1 MVRELFNLFD
11 HKYPTENL
19 HELDLS
25 WVIKDVQQVEAILLE
40 WEQVIDELRE
50 DLKHLAE
57 IDARLDNLE
66 TITSGLDEAYEAI
79 AALKIEVGQNVTDIE
94 RLEAIIENFSVH
106 WDETIGLLSEYARQL
121 VKSEE
126 IKRKSA
132 DNDLDVKIEKLR
144 NDTNEG
150 FEILYQLITQLVP
163 TDVYNPIRGIR
174 ETLDK
179 NNADVYGDLRY
190 GGFTNAEL
198 SEYGVSNE
206 HVASLVHNNRDYA
219 LHAKKRFRR
228 HWLYSPFSGR
238 WMPHQN
244 AISEVYVFGFG
255 GASNSDFYG
264 AIAADSKT
272 NDDLADY
279 IESNQA
285 RYAFTL

>member
-11 HKYPTENL
+11 HKYPIENL

-25 WVIKDVQQVEAILLE
+25 WVIKDVQQMEAILAE
-40 WEQVIDELRE
+40 WEQVINELKE
-50 DLKHLAE
+50 DLTHLDE
-57 IDARLDNLE
+57 INARLDNLE
-66 TITSGLDEAYEAI
+66 AITSGLDEAYSAI
-79 AALKIEVGQNVTDIE
+79 EALKIEVGQNVTDIAN
-94 RLEAIIENFSVH
+94 LEATVANLTLH
-106 WDETIGLLSEYARQL
+106 WDETIDLLSEYATQL

-144 NDTNEG
+144 IDTNEG
-150 FEILYQLITQLVP
+150 FEILYQLITQIVP

-174 ETLDK
+174 EALDK
-179 NNADVYGDLRY
+179 NNADVYEDLRY

-228 HWLYSPFSGR
+228 HWLYSPLSGR

-244 AISEVYVFGFG
+244 AISEVYVYGFG

-264 AIAADSKT
+264 AIAEDSKT

-279 IESNQA
+279 IINNQA